1 MSASSL
7 ILFKGVH
14 NPVRCQ
20 KKFVFVR
27 QSWEVCCPSIT
38 EGSFFFA
45 YLPHATFKTSVLSCV
60 CHCLLRQW
68 VVLLA
73 RTESPRWDR
82 MMSATTRNVCQQ
94 HCAVISAA
102 EFLTGE
108 MSVLWCDTA
117 CAGFCIW
124 MQSTSAWLCVHACVC
139 VHIRMHVCIKW
150 FQSFKPVM
158 QGNQNHRAWFALWFG
173 ENHIFW
179 ELLPPAYQTQA
190 FQTRLNLL
198 RNVVKKTLS
207 HDGYLQ
213 FAYVYT
219 EGQNHRM
226 VWVGGDWKGLLITA
240 PCRGMLLSTVSVV
253 ASQWSSRQKLISFPN
268 QHPRSKTCAGFCR

>member
-1 MSASSL
+1 MWHCMCR
-7 ILFKGVH
+7 IL
-14 NPVRCQ
+14 
-20 KKFVFVR
+20 
-27 QSWEVCCPSIT
+27 
-38 EGSFFFA
+38 
-45 YLPHATFKTSVLSCV
+45 YL
-60 CHCLLRQW
+60 
-68 VVLLA
+68 
-73 RTESPRWDR
+73 
-82 MMSATTRNVCQQ
+82 N
-94 HCAVISAA
+94 A
-102 EFLTGE
+102 E
-108 MSVLWCDTA
+108 
-117 CAGFCIW
+117 
-124 MQSTSAWLCVHACVC
+124 STSAWLCVHACVC

-226 VWVGGDWKGLLITA
+226 VWVGGDWKGRLITA
-240 PCRGMLLSTVSVV
+240 PCHGMLLSTVSVV
-253 ASQWSSRQKLISFPN
+253 ASQWSSRQQKLSWSLSPISTRDPKLVLDF
-268 QHPRSKTCAGFCR
+268 AGSSVRFG